1 MFLIGLYDEN
11 RVLKEV
17 YPVEKLLKGVEAM
30 ERYHMAQAGITLE
43 ISCKADTLLMDVDLM
58 ESLLINLLDN
68 AIKASGKGDR
78 ILLLAEKNRICVKD
92 YGKGIPKS
100 EISKVT
106 EAFYMVDKSR
116 SRKNGSLGMGLA
128 LCQKIAALHDAY
140 LEITSE
146 LGKGTE
152 ITVVFPPQQE
162 GQKEESL

>member
-1 MFLIGLYDEN
+1 MLQSW
-11 RVLKEV
+11 
-17 YPVEKLLKGVEAM
+17 
-30 ERYHMAQAGITLE
+30 HTLE
-43 ISCKADTLLMDVDLM
+43 ISRKWENVLLDVDLL
-58 ESLLINLLDN
+58 ESLWINLLDN
-68 AIKASGKGDR
+68 ALKASGKGDR